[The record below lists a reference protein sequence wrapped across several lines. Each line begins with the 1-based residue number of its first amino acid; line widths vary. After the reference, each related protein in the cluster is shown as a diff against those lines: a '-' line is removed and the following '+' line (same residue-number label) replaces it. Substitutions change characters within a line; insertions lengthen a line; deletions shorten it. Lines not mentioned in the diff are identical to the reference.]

1 MSLIGLRTVDL
12 RHERLRL
19 VRAIELRKA
28 ELFVAGFSRMSTT
41 LPHICR
47 LLVGELDIICLCVGN
62 VEFGLLERRLGGHH
76 RLGVDGLLLWPQI

>member
-41 LPHICR
+41 LPHIGR
-47 LLVGELDIICLCVGN
+47 LLV
-62 VEFGLLERRLGGHH
+62 
-76 RLGVDGLLLWPQI
+76 